1 MRNSIII
8 TYVEQKNHKRR
19 IAMKSLESVQKWM
32 KAFKIIAK
40 VVMIVCIVTA
50 VMMALAVALGDLV
63 VGTLTTVGNVD
74 IHGLLAAEGV
84 EDISMATVRIICLCG
99 VLAACVGIA
108 LSAIAVKFLNKEL
121 KAGTPFTYEF
131 AKDVKTLAILF
142 IVLPLAIDFIS
153 SIILNLAG
161 ISSEISGKIE
171 LLAALL
177 LFAAATVFKY
187 GADLLN
193 ERKEETENAE
203 N

>member
-1 MRNSIII
+1 
-8 TYVEQKNHKRR
+8 
-19 IAMKSLESVQKWM
+19 MKSLESVQKWM

-84 EDISMATVRIICLCG
+84 EDISIATVRIICLCG

-171 LLAALL
+171 LLTALL